1 MPGAGMLRFQMVFK
15 LKVAGAPFV
24 MIAAHRSHG
33 VPAADLT
40 ALPVAVF
47 LAGIA
52 VVEAQAAVLAE
63 MIRVVRIL
71 CAHSLGAVG
80 VALAALPAQP
90 AGFAE
95 LVLVVLI
102 RDPAAAARADVLLPF
117 GAFHADIAVRAAAVL
132 GVLLAAVDAQTALLA
147 ALLGQQA
154 FLALL
159 AGRVAIDAVDDA
171 GIIVVHALVHRT
183 EAVVAKRAVHRV
195 AVIVCA
201 VIAEA
206 AGVADGDGAAGA
218 LMALAAQ
225 LVILADVALGAG
237 GAVRF
242 LHAVRALVALRAPI
256 GRVAQAQTAVVTVEL
271 NPAIVVAVNGA
282 ELAVAQILSPVVV
295 VAVGAVSAGVV
306 VVPEGFG
313 GKCRARH
320 EGEQHDEAEQDAHKS
335 FSHVFSSS
343 FIEMERMVDLPRLC
357 SGPRLTGRK
366 VSCSPAPLP
375 PESVMTR

>member
-1 MPGAGMLRFQMVFK
+1 MSGAGMLRFQMVFK
-15 LKVAGAPFV
+15 LKVAEAPFV
-24 MIAAHRSHG
+24 MLAAHSSHG

-63 MIRVVRIL
+63 VIRVVRIL

-80 VALAALPAQP
+80 VALAALPAQL
-90 AGFAE
+90 ADIAE

-102 RDPAAAARADVLLPF
+102 RDPTAAARADVLLPL
-117 GAFHADIAVRAAAVL
+117 GAFHAGIAARAAAVL

-154 FLALL
+154 FIALL
-159 AGRVAIDAVDDA
+159 AGRVTLDAVDDT
-171 GIIVVHALVHRT
+171 GLIVVHALVHRA
-183 EAVVAKRAVHRV
+183 EAVVAQRAVHRV

-201 VIAEA
+201 VVAEA
-206 AGVADGDGAAGA
+206 AGVADGYGAAGA
-218 LMALAAQ
+218 LMAFAAQ
-225 LVILADVALGAG
+225 LVILADVAFAAG

-242 LHAVRALVALRAPI
+242 LHAVRALVALIAPI
-256 GRVAQAQTAVVTVEL
+256 GRVAQAQTAVVAVEL

-282 ELAVAQILSPVVV
+282 ELAVAHILSPVVV

-306 VVPEGFG
+306 VVPKGMG
-313 GKCRARH
+313 GNHQTRH
-320 EGEQHDEAEQDAHKS
+320 EGEQHDQCQKQAGNS

-343 FIEMERMVDLPRLC
+343 Y
-357 SGPRLTGRK
+357 
-366 VSCSPAPLP
+366 
-375 PESVMTR
+375 